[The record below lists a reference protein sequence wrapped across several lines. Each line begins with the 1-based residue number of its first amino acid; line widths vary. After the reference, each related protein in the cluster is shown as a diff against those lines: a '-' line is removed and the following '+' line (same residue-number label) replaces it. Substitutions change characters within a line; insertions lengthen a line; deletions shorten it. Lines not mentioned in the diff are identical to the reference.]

1 MVPDYRDEDF
11 YVDDLAVSDD
21 AVITASGLGNVEFA
35 REIFRL
41 LKIYDEN
48 DLRTW
53 YDMFKRGLMPAG
65 MA

>member
-1 MVPDYRDEDF
+1 LKVF
-11 YVDDLAVSDD
+11 DD
-21 AVITASGLGNVEFA
+21 
-35 REIFRL
+35 
-41 LKIYDEN
+41 N

>member
-1 MVPDYRDEDF
+1 
-11 YVDDLAVSDD
+11 
-21 AVITASGLGNVEFA
+21 VEFA

-65 MA
+65 VA

>member
-1 MVPDYRDEDF
+1 
-11 YVDDLAVSDD
+11 
-21 AVITASGLGNVEFA
+21 
-35 REIFRL
+35 
-41 LKIYDEN
+41 LKTYDEN